1 MMAHRDHMVGW
12 PLTLLLADEGGTRTS
27 TFRYRT
33 WEPFSVTIT
42 LPLDEGAVEFEFARD
57 LLIDGVEEAV
67 GEGWIEVLPHYVDP
81 DLVTLRMFAAGRW
94 HEFYARR
101 DDVDGFIDA
110 TCELVPLSRAADRLD
125 LDALIHRLLAG
136 AR

>member
-1 MMAHRDHMVGW
+1 MMAHRDHTVCW
-12 PLTLLLADEGGTRTS
+12 PLTLHLADEGGTRTS

-33 WEPFSVTIT
+33 WEPFSVTLT
-42 LPLDEGAVEFEFARD
+42 LPLDEGAAEFEFARD
-57 LLIDGVEEAV
+57 LLADGVEEAV
-67 GEGWIEVLPHYVDP
+67 GEGRIEVSPHYIDP
-81 DLVTLRMFAAGRW
+81 DLVTLRMFTAGRW

-110 TCELVPLSRAADRLD
+110 TCELVPLCKAAERLD
-125 LDALIHRLLAG
+125 LDALVHQLLAG

>member
-1 MMAHRDHMVGW
+1 MMAHRDHLISW
-12 PLTLLLADEGGTRTS
+12 SLTLHLADEGGTRTS

-33 WEPFSVTIT
+33 WEPFSVTLT
-42 LPLDEGAVEFEFARD
+42 LPLDEGAVEFEFSRE
-57 LLIDGVEEAV
+57 LLIDGTRELT
-67 GEGWIEVLPHYVDP
+67 GEGRIDMQPHYVDP
-81 DLVTLRMFAAGRW
+81 DLVTFRVFEVGRW

-110 TCELVPLSRAADRLD
+110 TCELVPLYRAAERLD
-125 LDALIHRLLAG
+125 LDALVHQLLAG